1 MCRKLTAF
9 LTLLMAMAVAASA
22 NTLVYYKPGDQV
34 ADFSL
39 ELTDGGEFVLSEN
52 AGKIVVVDLWA
63 TWCPSCVNYSLPA
76 LSFIQDAYPDDV
88 TVVAVNCGDPA
99 ADVKAFADDNGYDF
113 PVAIDE
119 ELNILYNYFPT
130 SGIPYTVFIDA
141 EGRLYTTSL
150 GGGDGMEQHYAEIID
165 EMLDAQ

>member
-1 MCRKLTAF
+1 MRRKLTAVLALIM
-9 LTLLMAMAVAASA
+9 LTAVAASA

-34 ADFSL
+34 DDFSL
-39 ELTDGGEFVLSEN
+39 ELIDGGEFVLSEN
-52 AGKIVVVDLWA
+52 SGKIVVVDLWA
-63 TWCPSCVNYSLPA
+63 TWCPNCISYSLPA
-76 LSFIQDAYPDDV
+76 LSVIQDSYPDDV
-88 TVVAVNCGDPA
+88 AVVAVNCGDLEQ
-99 ADVKAFADDNGYDF
+99 DVKDFSEDNGYDF

-150 GGGDGMEQHYAEIID
+150 GGGEGLAQHYAEIID
-165 EMLDAQ
+165 EMLAAQ